1 MIDSPRAEPRAPR
14 REPDLLTWD
23 DLNVVI
29 GLLAEVAP
37 GWSADL
43 NHASPNESTIV
54 VPPEGATALIGPA
67 IQCSATVYLTGV
79 LGPAGSTA
87 RSPLLAVSGTGVA
100 WTFANS
106 GRRVIACLSCWRSS
120 PLLVTLYP
128 SPP

>member
-1 MIDSPRAEPRAPR
+1 MIESPRAEPRATH

-54 VPPEGATALIGPA
+54 VTPEGANDLIGPA
-67 IQCSATVYLTGV
+67 SPSRPRSTGW
-79 LGPAGSTA
+79 LRPS
-87 RSPLLAVSGTGVA
+87 GVA
-100 WTFANS
+100 NGPGGRIRRCAVTRCLCWR
-106 GRRVIACLSCWRSS
+106 GGRPRRIRRVGNNNWTE
-120 PLLVTLYP
+120 VNK
-128 SPP
+128 